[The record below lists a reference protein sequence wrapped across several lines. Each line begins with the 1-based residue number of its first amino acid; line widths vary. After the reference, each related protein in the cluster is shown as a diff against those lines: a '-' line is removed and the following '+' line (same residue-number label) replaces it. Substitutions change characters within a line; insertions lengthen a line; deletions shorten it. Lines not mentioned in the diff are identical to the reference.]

1 MANIPTSRL
10 NCQKATTLVVSSLR
24 VIVLKSL
31 SCKSESSVMV
41 EVSWADRWQV
51 YQRLQELAIPCSCA
65 IDKPLQ
71 IQITD
76 AVAAV
81 QLWSV
86 LRQLNTSRQD
96 LVRWLENCWHT

>member
-1 MANIPTSRL
+1 MG
-10 NCQKATTLVVSSLR
+10 

-31 SCKSESSVMV
+31 SCQSEPSLIV
-41 EVSWADRWQV
+41 EVNWADRWQV

-71 IQITD
+71 VQITD
-76 AVAAV
+76 AMAAV

>member
-1 MANIPTSRL
+1 MANIPISRS
-10 NCQKATTLVVSSLR
+10 NCRKATALVVSSLG

-31 SCKSESSVMV
+31 SCQSEPSVMV

-76 AVAAV
+76 AMAAV

-96 LVRWLENCWHT
+96 MVRWLENCWHT

>member
-1 MANIPTSRL
+1 M
-10 NCQKATTLVVSSLR
+10 QATALVVSSLG

-31 SCKSESSVMV
+31 SYQPKPSVTV
-41 EVSWADRWQV
+41 EVNWSDRWQV
-51 YQRLQELAIPCSCA
+51 YQRLQELAVPCSCA

-71 IQITD
+71 VQITD
-76 AVAAV
+76 AMAAV

-96 LVRWLENCWHT
+96 LVRWLESCW